1 MAMKVNGGVRVEP
14 AVVKQAETEQL
25 EKAAQGAAAAAQ
37 KLWEMM
43 GSPTSI
49 APTPIQDKYDGTSK
63 AVASTSTTQRP
74 TEQRDYAS
82 RAFAS
87 QRGMFEV
94 VEVQDSAPATKSFA
108 DLLKSDSS
116 LKRDIETTRD
126 EWKNAD
132 LIEVERLSDMG
143 VTALTAGPDGLAD
156 LVLELSKG
164 RPAKEK
170 ANFIRIM
177 RDAVVPRLAGPS
189 GVASDADDKAM
200 ERLLK
205 LDDAYKTAY
214 DKAFSSGD
222 KESIGDQLMAAMIEA
237 AGPAF
242 PNGYRRMV
250 ADYPRAMKGL
260 SPEARANVEAA
271 LAKAQAGDDFEEIPT
286 LSAQTGD
293 DLGEIPRRQVGAG
306 APVSEPV
313 EAYEPRMPGDGGGPF
328 EP

>member
-1 MAMKVNGGVRVEP
+1 MAIKVGGGPRVEP
-14 AVVKQAETEQL
+14 AVIKQVETEQR

-43 GSPTSI
+43 GSPSAI
-49 APTPIQDKYDGTSK
+49 APTPIQDKYDGKSK
-63 AVASTSTTQRP
+63 TVTSTSTTQRP
-74 TEQRDYAS
+74 AEQWDYAA

-94 VEVQDSAPATKSFA
+94 VEVQDAAPATKSFA
-108 DLLKSDSS
+108 DLLKADSS
-116 LKRDIETTRD
+116 LRRDIETVKGN
-126 EWKNAD
+126 WKHGD
-132 LIEVERLSDMG
+132 VVDVELLADMG
-143 VTALTAGPDGLAD
+143 VTAVTAGPDGLAD
-156 LVLELSKG
+156 LALELTRG
-164 RPAKEK
+164 MPAKERTQ
-170 ANFIRIM
+170 FLHIM
-177 RDAVVPRLAGPS
+177 RDTVAPRFAGTN
-189 GVASDADDKAM
+189 GVASEADDKAM

-205 LDDAYKTAY
+205 LDDAYKAAY

-222 KESIGDQLMAAMIEA
+222 KESIGDQLLAAMIEA

-286 LSAQTGD
+286 LQGSAGS
-293 DLGEIPRRQVGAG
+293 
-306 APVSEPV
+306 PVSEPV